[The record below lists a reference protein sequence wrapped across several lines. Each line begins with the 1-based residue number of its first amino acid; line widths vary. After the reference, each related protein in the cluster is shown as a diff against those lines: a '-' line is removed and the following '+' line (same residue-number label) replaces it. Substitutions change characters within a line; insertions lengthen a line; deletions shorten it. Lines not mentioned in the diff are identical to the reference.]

1 MIGSIKLLTGTSN
14 QNLAKE
20 VSEYLNIPLSDA
32 SFRALAT
39 ER

>member
-32 SFRALAT
+32 IVSRFSDG
-39 ER
+39 E